1 MSAFSGQRGQL
12 QRNEGLPVNRF
23 FSLLL
28 RLKIFLIKISLSL
41 VLVSIHG
48 IAVCL
53 SLNFFFQN
61 FIHSNHTCVP
71 VQILR
76 ENPPPSEDIC
86 HPLRPFK
93 KPEILATV
101 VMELP
106 VGLVVISVIQ
116 PALEWSFPQMCYFK
130 INRICD
136 ILIPVLGTFQWWL
149 TGRWLVWFLKRKE
162 VLGLN
167 R

>member
-1 MSAFSGQRGQL
+1 M
-12 QRNEGLPVNRF
+12 NRF
-23 FSLLL
+23 FPLLL
-28 RLKIFLIKISLSL
+28 RMKIFLIKISLSL

-61 FIHSNHTCVP
+61 FIHSAHTCIP

-76 ENPPPSEDIC
+76 EKPCPSEDIC
-86 HPLRPFK
+86 HPFRPFK

-106 VGLVVISVIQ
+106 VGLVTITIIQ
-116 PALEWSFPQMCYFK
+116 PVLEWSFPQMCYFK

-162 VLGLN
+162 FFKLN